1 MASKRNISAKKPM
14 FGQSRSKAFNTVK
27 RKFKLNMQNKRYFV
41 PELDRFV
48 RVQVT
53 AQEMKTIDR
62 IGLMAFLKRRGISV
76 KQLLPK
82 E

>member
-1 MASKRNISAKKPM
+1 MASKRRISGKKPM

-27 RKFKLNMQNKRYFV
+27 RKFKLNMQSKRYFV

-53 AQEMKTIDR
+53 AQEMKTIDK
-62 IGLMAFLKRRGISV
+62 IGLLAFLKRQNISIN
-76 KQLLPK
+76 KLLPK
-82 E
+82 D